1 MKGTVRYYRVGGV
14 VFSVKMHA
22 PWSFMEFSPEVNA
35 KIAASA
41 RGEVLPVQ
49 PVRAGDDV
57 PSRSFVRSGKDI
69 LSEDLHCSVDFSQY
83 EPFRT
88 ADEDRVSFNVNIDSL
103 PDGFSLPG
111 TGTRLLWDFTE
122 DVPRYSA
129 YEVPEGVLFRF
140 QGPDGKNL
148 GVVTGAGQEYTVL
161 LPEPDDRRYHYPLI
175 LNSAIMMVFLMA
187 ASREHILLV
196 HSSAISHG
204 GEANMFFGDS
214 GTGKSTHSRLWLENI
229 DGSEL
234 LNDDN
239 PVIALED
246 GMPYVYG
253 TPWSGK
259 TPCYR
264 NVRQKIR
271 SLVFLKQAPVNSVT
285 PLGGMES
292 FMKMLG
298 SVSSPAWDSDIS
310 ERIAD
315 DIAALLS
322 SVPAWLLECLPD
334 AGAARV
340 CHSAIE

>member
-1 MKGTVRYYRVGGV
+1 M
-14 VFSVKMHA
+14 FSVEMHA
-22 PWSFMEFSPEVNA
+22 PWKFMEFSPEVNER
-35 KIAASA
+35 IAAAA

-57 PSRSFVRSGKDI
+57 PSRSFVRSRKDI

-83 EPFRT
+83 GPFRT
-88 ADEDRVSFNVNIDSL
+88 AGEGEVSFRVSVDSL
-103 PDGFSLPG
+103 HDDFSLSE

-122 DVPRYSA
+122 DVPSYSV
-129 YEVPEGVLFRF
+129 YEVKGGILFRF
-140 QGPDGKNL
+140 HGPDGKNL
-148 GVVTGAGQEYTVL
+148 GMVTGAGQEYTVL

-175 LNSAIMMVFLMA
+175 LNSAMMMIFLMA

-196 HSSAISHG
+196 HSSVISHG

-239 PVIALED
+239 PVIVLED
-246 GMPYVYG
+246 GIPYVCG

-271 SLVFLKQAPVNSVT
+271 SLVFLKQAPVNSIT
-285 PLGGMES
+285 PLGGVMS

-298 SVSSPAWDSDIS
+298 CVSSPAWDSDIS
-310 ERIAD
+310 ERIND
-315 DIAALLS
+315 DVATLLS
-322 SVPAWLLECLPD
+322 SVPVWLLECLPD
-334 AGAARV
+334 AGAALV
-340 CHSAIE
+340 CHSVIE